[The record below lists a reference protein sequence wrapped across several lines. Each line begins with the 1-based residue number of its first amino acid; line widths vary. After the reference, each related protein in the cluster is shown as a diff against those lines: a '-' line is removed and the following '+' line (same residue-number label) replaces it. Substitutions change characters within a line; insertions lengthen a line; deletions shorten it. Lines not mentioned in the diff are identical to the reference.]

1 LKLFV
6 GKNVEVELLVTEISI
21 PLLWK
26 GFFLRHPPLPLHTP
40 LEILIKFHTEPPPHP
55 KEICIPF
62 EGGV

>member
-1 LKLFV
+1 MEGIFSK
-6 GKNVEVELLVTEISI
+6 TS
-21 PLLWK
+21 
-26 GFFLRHPPLPLHTP
+26 PLPLHTP